1 MDYCQLCRR
10 GRGEKAGCWDAE
22 SMGQHG
28 AAPLGQV
35 KGDNR
40 GMGRQRRQSV
50 NAVTHGT
57 ASHSWGMSHYEQLR
71 GW

>member
-1 MDYCQLCRR
+1 
-10 GRGEKAGCWDAE
+10 
-22 SMGQHG
+22 MGQHG

-57 ASHSWGMSHYEQLR
+57 ASHSWEMSHYEQLR